1 MSNESRQKLT
11 VFVHFIR
18 IKEASLKYFG
28 RSLADCE
35 HAVERLEDSSANF
48 TDVGSDIG
56 EVGKQLA
63 QLRVG

>member
-1 MSNESRQKLT
+1 MIEISFFCN
-11 VFVHFIR
+11 R

-35 HAVERLEDSSANF
+35 EAVERLGETSINSF

-63 QLRVG
+63 ESQVHIG

>member
-1 MSNESRQKLT
+1 M
-11 VFVHFIR
+11 
-18 IKEASLKYFG
+18 KYFG

-35 HAVERLEDSSANF
+35 KAVEKLGETSVNSF

-63 QLRVG
+63 ELQVRIG

>member
-1 MSNESRQKLT
+1 M
-11 VFVHFIR
+11 
-18 IKEASLKYFG
+18 KYFG

-35 HAVERLEDSSANF
+35 EAVERLSEASVNNF

-63 QLRVG
+63 ELQVHKG

>member
-1 MSNESRQKLT
+1 MIETDLFFCN
-11 VFVHFIR
+11 R

-35 HAVERLEDSSANF
+35 EAVERLGETSVNSF

-63 QLRVG
+63 ESQVHIG